1 MSENPQ
7 SIKHIVEQIGALSHS
22 FVETTLREFKK
33 GNAQQITY
41 DRNGLLIGIPD
52 ATFSHRGL
60 YGIRITKD
68 DRVGVAY
75 VGKTQ
80 NDGRLRHHLSRRNK
94 NGTALKPSVKN
105 KYIEIRKA
113 IEDGY
118 EVFLCLCPDA
128 DSGAASLL
136 YLEAVLALAAR
147 DDFNQIFPEEKHWNR
162 RIG

>member
-1 MSENPQ
+1 MSENSQ
-7 SIKHIVEQIGALSHS
+7 DIKCIVAQIGALSHS
-22 FVETTLREFKK
+22 FVETTLREFKE
-33 GNAQQITY
+33 GNAQRITY
-41 DRNGLLIGIPD
+41 DADGLLIGIPE
-52 ATFSHRGL
+52 AAFSLRGL

-68 DRVGVAY
+68 GRSGVAY

-94 NGTALKPSVKN
+94 DGTALKPSVKN
-105 KYIEIRKA
+105 KHVEIRKA
-113 IEDGY
+113 IEEGY

-147 DDFNQIFPEEKHWNR
+147 DDFKQIFPEEKHWNL